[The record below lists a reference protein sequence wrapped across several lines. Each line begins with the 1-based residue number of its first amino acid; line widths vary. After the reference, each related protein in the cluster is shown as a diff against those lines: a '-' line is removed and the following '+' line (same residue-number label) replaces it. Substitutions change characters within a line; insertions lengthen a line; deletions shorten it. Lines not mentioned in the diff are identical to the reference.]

1 MATPLTFDGPPSLLP
16 MPARSSLKVAR
27 MPVEAAREAGWEAE
41 RADDPVVMMVDDEP
55 LNLEVLQTFLEE
67 AGYRDFVACSEPLKA
82 LGLIGERHPDVVLL
96 DLNMPEMSGFEII
109 ERMRGDEAMRH
120 VPVIVL
126 TSSTDAETKLKA
138 LELGATDFLAKPTD
152 PSELALRLRN
162 TLSAKAYRDRLA
174 NYDAVTALPN
184 RRLLVDR
191 LERALRETAR
201 AGTTGALMHVHLE
214 RFEQITEAFGLGIGD
229 SLLKGVAMRLDLGLR
244 SSVSAKD
251 SGERRGVPTIYRIG
265 DDEFG
270 ILLTGIARGEEAAP
284 IAQGLLAAMTAP
296 FRAAGQELTITAA
309 VGISVFPDDDMEAG
323 ALLSHCSVAA
333 RHAAQGGGKGFQFYA
348 KELNS
353 KSRHRLSVESELR
366 RALER
371 GEFRLYYQPKVRAH
385 NGRGTGAEVLLR
397 WAHPERGLVGPME
410 FIPVAE
416 ETGLIVPLGEWVLR
430 AACAQSRAWQNTGLR
445 VPRVTVNVSG
455 KQFGAAN
462 IVETAVSAFKSS
474 GLDPRYI
481 GLELTE
487 SSVDGA
493 RGPQHPH
500 PARAEG
506 AGAHALDRRLRHRL
520 LQLELP
526 QALPARRAEDRP
538 LVRDGRRHRPGQRG
552 DRDRDHRDGPLPW
565 TVGRRRRRRDPG
577 PAGVPEGKSCDEL
590 QGFLFS
596 KPMPAEMF
604 GKLLAS
610 SQPGG
615 AKAPPP
621 AAAAPHRSI
630 CRSSFPLARR
640 GELPRRRLHPR
651 RADRLVDR
659 RQLVRDPLVAVDAG
673 LAFGEG
679 DRVRRVRPPP
689 LLARD
694 PCTGSCGSC
703 GTPASRSPASAP
715 TRARRA
721 PSASPGTSPACRCC
735 RAPCAGPRWTPGSCG
750 RSSAPIPSARGSRGR
765 WRARPSGWCSGP
777 CAGTP

>member
-16 MPARSSLKVAR
+16 MPARSALKVVRPPAE
-27 MPVEAAREAGWEAE
+27 VGREAGWEAE

-67 AGYRDFVACSEPLKA
+67 AGYREFVACSEPLKA
-82 LGLIGERHPDVVLL
+82 LGLIGDRHPDVVLL

-109 ERMRGDEAMRH
+109 ERMRADESMRH

-174 NYDAVTALPN
+174 NYDSVTGLPN
-184 RRLLVDR
+184 RRLLTDR

-201 AGTTGALMHVHLE
+201 AGTTGAVMHVHLE
-214 RFEQITEAFGLGIGD
+214 RFEQIIEAFGLGIGD

-244 SSVSAKD
+244 SSVGAKD
-251 SGERRGVPTIYRIG
+251 GGERRGVPTIYRLG
-265 DDEFG
+265 DDEFAL
-270 ILLTGIARGEEAAP
+270 LLTGIARGEEAAP
-284 IAQGLLAAMTAP
+284 IAQGLLAAMTSP
-296 FRAAGQELTITAA
+296 FRAAGQEVTIAAA

-323 ALLSHCSVAA
+323 ALLSHSSVAA
-333 RHAAQGGGKGFQFYA
+333 RHAAQAGGARFQFYA

-455 KQFGAAN
+455 KQFNAPN
-462 IVETAVSAFKSS
+462 IVETVVSAFKSS

-487 SSVDGA
+487 SSLMGHADRNIRTLHELKEQGLTLSIDDFGTGYSSLSYLKRFPLDELKIDRSFVSHVDSDPDDAAIVIAIIAMAHCLGLSVV
-493 RGPQHPH
+493 
-500 PARAEG
+500 AEG
-506 AGAHALDRRLRHRL
+506 V
-520 LQLELP
+520 ET
-526 QALPARRAEDRP
+526 
-538 LVRDGRRHRPGQRG
+538 PGQQAF
-552 DRDRDHRDGPLPW
+552 LK
-565 TVGRRRRRRDPG
+565 
-577 PAGVPEGKSCDEL
+577 AKSCDEL

-604 GKLLAS
+604 GKLLAG

-615 AKAPPP
+615 AQAKPP
-621 AAAAPHRSI
+621 AAGATPVN
-630 CRSSFPLARR
+630 
-640 GELPRRRLHPR
+640 LP
-651 RADRLVDR
+651 V
-659 RQLVRDPLVAVDAG
+659 
-673 LAFGEG
+673 
-679 DRVRRVRPPP
+679 
-689 LLARD
+689 
-694 PCTGSCGSC
+694 
-703 GTPASRSPASAP
+703 
-715 TRARRA
+715 
-721 PSASPGTSPACRCC
+721 
-735 RAPCAGPRWTPGSCG
+735 
-750 RSSAPIPSARGSRGR
+750 
-765 WRARPSGWCSGP
+765 
-777 CAGTP
+777 